1 MAIFRQYKAFSV
13 TVSIFDILA
22 WQPHEVPRVRA
33 LLGMRKFWSTRLYG
47 QLRDE
52 YNAAL
57 KGGNGP
63 ATSDEAFELVENL
76 PGLPRWAWLDR
87 HIQDRLWQEVG
98 DMVDERAEA
107 FEAAF
112 APRDGDLGTLVLDPD
127 QAYPDYYSGIDFHRQ
142 DGGIW
147 RDDRGAAIYAMGAR
161 VIHVGKNDDF
171 GLHKAFARDIPLE
184 SPKTILDLACGFGKT
199 TFSLKQRYP
208 DATVEGIDLSAP
220 CLRLGRRMATE
231 MDLAIDWRQGDIEH
245 LPQEDGSV
253 DLATATMTLHE
264 LPLDSIRRSLAEAAR
279 VLKPGG
285 LFVALENPLTGEPLR
300 DVLTHYHSQI
310 IVEPFHYD
318 FRRSDLTAL
327 AREAGFATA
336 EVKRWYPFGPA
347 TMGAETD
354 PYNWVTPWCW
364 LEARKD

>member
-1 MAIFRQYKAFSV
+1 MPR
-13 TVSIFDILA
+13 SIFDILA

-33 LLGMRKFWSTRLYG
+33 LLGMRKFWSTQLYG
-47 QLRDE
+47 RLRDE
-52 YNAAL
+52 YEAAVAD
-57 KGGNGP
+57 GNGP
-63 ATSDEAFELVENL
+63 ESEDAAFELVENL
-76 PGLPRWAWLDR
+76 PTTPRWAWLDR

-98 DMVDERAEA
+98 EMVDARAD
-107 FEAAF
+107 AF
-112 APRDGDLGTLVLDPD
+112 AESLAPRPDDLGTLTLDPD
-127 QAYPDYYSGIDFHRQ
+127 QTYPDYYSEIDFHRQ

-171 GLHKAFARDIPLE
+171 GLHKAFARDIPLAAPE
-184 SPKTILDLACGFGKT
+184 TVLDLACGFGKT

-208 DATVEGIDLSAP
+208 DAAVEGIDLSAP

-245 LPQEDGSV
+245 LPYEAGSF
-253 DLATATMTLHE
+253 DLATTTMTLHE
-264 LPLDSIRRSLAEAAR
+264 LPLDAIRQSLAEACR

-285 LFVALENPLTGEPLR
+285 LFVALENPLIGEPLR

-310 IVEPFHYD
+310 IVEPFHYE
-318 FRRSDLTAL
+318 FRRSDMATLLT
-327 AREAGFATA
+327 EAGFETV

-347 TMGAETD
+347 TRGAETD
-354 PYNWVTPWCW
+354 PKSWVTPWSW
-364 LEARKD
+364 IEARKCSVN